1 MAQNI
6 CCEDSVPT
14 EDCSQ
19 SQATIEKMP
28 RLTLSAARPSLSA
41 NPATQSW
48 RAPSTPQ
55 MTRRCDEHD
64 KQSIPDSSCV

>member
-48 RAPSTPQ
+48 RAPSNPTDDSAL
-55 MTRRCDEHD
+55 RRAR
-64 KQSIPDSSCV
+64 QAVNT